1 MTNMQIGIIGLPQT
15 GKTTIFHALAGGEKA
30 ASAFSAGRLE
40 IHTAVAN
47 VPDDRVDVLSK
58 MFKPR
63 KTIYARVT
71 YADIAGLDKGIS
83 KKGLPGP
90 FINQLGQMDAF
101 VHVVRAFED
110 PAVPHEG
117 PIEPAG
123 DIDILDTEFL
133 LNDLV
138 AVERRYEKIMESITK
153 GAKDKETALKE
164 KAIFERLKECLEGE
178 KPLRDLELPP
188 DEVQALRGYG
198 FLSIKPMLIV
208 VNIGDESAAP
218 ELPYDHKHSAVV
230 ALRGRLEREIA
241 ELSPEDAS
249 LFMTEYGITELS
261 RSKVIRLSYDLLGLQ
276 SFFTVGEDE
285 VRAWTVRRN
294 APAVEAAGEIHTDL
308 SKGFIRAEVVSYHDL
323 LELGSMAEA
332 KTKGKFR
339 LEGKEYVVKDGDI
352 MHIRHNM

>member
-40 IHTAVAN
+40 IHTAVAT
-47 VPDDRVDVLSK
+47 VPDERVDILSK
-58 MFKPR
+58 MFNPR
-63 KTIYARVT
+63 KTIFARVT

-101 VHVVRAFED
+101 VHVVRSFED

-117 PIEPAG
+117 PIDPAG
-123 DIDILDTEFL
+123 DISVLDTEFL

-138 AVERRYEKIMESITK
+138 AVEKRYEKILEAILK
-153 GAKDKETALKE
+153 NAKEKELAVKE
-164 KAIFERLKECLEGE
+164 KAIFERLKECLEAE
-178 KPLRDLELPP
+178 KPLRDLDLTR
-188 DEVQALRGYG
+188 DEIQALRGYG

-208 VNIGDESAAP
+208 INIGDEGEAP
-218 ELPYDHKHSAVV
+218 KIPYDHKHSAVV

-241 ELSPEDAS
+241 ELSPEDAE

-261 RSKVIRLSYDLLGLQ
+261 RSRVISLSYDLLGLQ

-294 APAVEAAGEIHTDL
+294 ASAVEAAGEIHTDL
-308 SKGFIRAEVVSYHDL
+308 SKGFIRAEVVGYQDL
-323 LELGSMAEA
+323 IDLGSMAEA

-352 MHIRHNM
+352 VHVRHNM